1 MTRVHV
7 FLAEQIRKSLFR
19 LQSVIYVIRPTLISN
34 TQIAIIVLIK
44 ALSIEINVSAK
55 RRQGAKIVYICKWPA
70 GVILRAI
77 RVPLFFFIQFVDSKI
92 KYFVKS
98 SIGTYTLVGFN
109 CASNFLCG

>member
-34 TQIAIIVLIK
+34 TQIAIIVLMK

-77 RVPLFFFIQFVDSKI
+77 RVPLSFSFNLLIA
-92 KYFVKS
+92 KS
-98 SIGTYTLVGFN
+98 NIL
-109 CASNFLCG
+109 